1 MIPID
6 MQRRAGSA
14 AMAKRWTQ
22 DANALKPL
30 DVRCE
35 LPWLGEERL
44 WYQGTLRDCKSKG
57 SH

>member
-1 MIPID
+1 MPIE

-22 DANALKPL
+22 DANVLKPL

-35 LPWLGEERL
+35 LPRLGEERL
-44 WYQGTLRDCKSKG
+44 RYQGTLWDCKSKG